1 MGIITE
7 EFRKAMNWGHTW
19 LGVALGVVLFAI
31 FWMGSLT
38 VFNQEIDRWMIPET
52 RIVGKADMISYDR
65 LLAQIPSEAQDSD
78 YINFVV
84 PSERSPTIG
93 FFFRHKNGEFT
104 SLDLDPVTRQPITL
118 TDSEAASGFIYP
130 FHYTLTLNWADLG
143 MWIVG
148 FAALGMLLL
157 LATGLFIHRK
167 IIAEFFVFRPQRRA
181 RRATLDLHNLTSL
194 VGLPFYVLISF
205 SGLLIFA
212 FNYLPWAAAEPFGG
226 DSDAL
231 YAEMSG
237 AYQPGER
244 TGRARPLASLDAMKA
259 EAERLWSEEE
269 GVPVETNIVRV
280 LNYGDESAVVYFRN
294 TFPKDRVVLSKYVT
308 VFDGPS
314 GTLIR
319 NFSRPPINE
328 AKGWVEGAH
337 FVQIDHWPM
346 RWLYFIGG
354 LAGCVMIATGMLFW
368 LRAREGKHGSQ
379 APGFRVMEALTISGT
394 TGIIAATG
402 AFLVSNRILPLDAAA
417 FGLARAGLEITAFW
431 LVWLG
436 TLAHAAVM
444 RAAAWPQQCWLIA
457 GLAIAAVMLNAYTT
471 GHHLIAAS
479 ITGLWPIAIMDA
491 LLLAAACLAGWAA
504 IRLQPRQA
512 AIVQGAVPAPAE

>member
-7 EFRKAMNWGHTW
+7 EFRKAMNWAHTW
-19 LGVALGVVLFAI
+19 LGVALGVVLFAV

-38 VFNQEIDRWMIPET
+38 VFSQEIDRWMIPET
-52 RIVGKADMISYDR
+52 RIVGAADAISYDR
-65 LLAQIPSEAQDSD
+65 LLDQMPGEARDSD
-78 YINFVV
+78 YLNFVV
-84 PSERSPTIG
+84 PGERSPTIG
-93 FFFRHKNGEFT
+93 FFYRDAQSKFQ
-104 SLDLDPVTRQPITL
+104 SLELDPTTAQPITL
-118 TDSEAASGFIYP
+118 TQSEAASGFIYP
-130 FHYTLTLNWADLG
+130 FHFTLTLNWADLG

-167 IIAEFFVFRPQRRA
+167 IIAEFFVFRPQRKA

-194 VGLPFYVLISF
+194 VGLPFYFLISF

-212 FNYLPWAAAEPFGG
+212 FNYLPWASAEPFGG

-244 TGRARPLASLDAMKA
+244 TGLAVPLASLDAMKA
-259 EAERLWSEEE
+259 EAERLWSEAE
-269 GVPVETNIVRV
+269 GRPVETNIVRV

-294 TFPKDRVVLSKYVT
+294 TFPEDRVVLSKYVA

-314 GTLIR
+314 GKLIR

-337 FVQIDHWPM
+337 FVQIDHWPL
-346 RWLYFIGG
+346 RWLYFLGG
-354 LAGCVMIATGMLFW
+354 LTGCVMIATGMLFW
-368 LRAREGKHGSQ
+368 LRARERQHESGAWS
-379 APGFRVMEALTISGT
+379 FRVMETLTIAGT

-402 AFLVSNRILPLDAAA
+402 AFLVANRLLPRDAAA
-417 FGLARAGLEITAFW
+417 FGLERAGLEIAAFW
-431 LVWLG
+431 AVWLAA
-436 TLAHAAVM
+436 LVHAA
-444 RAAAWPQQCWLIA
+444 RLRSAAWAQQCWSIA
-457 GLAIAAVMLNAYTT
+457 GLALLAVALNAATT
-471 GHHLIAAS
+471 GHHMIAAM
-479 ITGLWPIAIMDA
+479 IAGLWPIAVMDA
-491 LLLAAACLAGWAA
+491 MLVAAACLAGWAA
-504 IRLQPRQA
+504 FRLQPRVA
-512 AIVQGAVPAPAE
+512 RALPDRVPAPAE